1 MGLRRPRW
9 PLVDVLMSC
18 ATGDSCDGGGEA
30 ALCRTAQH
38 QVLLRI
44 VFSSVLLFML
54 TGCQIHYLMKSAI
67 SQADL
72 LMRRVPIDEAI
83 KDPNLTADEKR
94 KLQLALE
101 ARQFAE
107 TELGLKVTKNYT
119 SYVKLDRPYVTYVVS
134 AAPRTELTPHLW
146 HYPLVGSLPYRGYFN
161 PDDARKES
169 DALTKEGMDSY
180 VRGVSAFSTLG
191 WFRDPVLSSMLAYQ
205 DHDLVNTIIHET
217 VHATLYIKSEADFNE
232 RLATFIGNK
241 GTEMFYRKR
250 EGDAS
255 STLGVIRRDNE
266 DEQKFSAFISDEI
279 GRLKAWYE
287 QQKGNAIPESER
299 RIRLEEIQ
307 LRFRQQLRG
316 SLEGNHY
323 KRFETGEINN
333 ARLLTYQLYLEDLS
347 DFEAMYVKLGSNFDA
362 FLKFCKDLERVET
375 PAQYLAAEA
384 HRDVSGRT
392 QPANETSKEN

>member
-1 MGLRRPRW
+1 MPILFGL
-9 PLVDVLMSC
+9 
-18 ATGDSCDGGGEA
+18 
-30 ALCRTAQH
+30 AL
-38 QVLLRI
+38 
-44 VFSSVLLFML
+44 S
-54 TGCQIHYLMKSAI
+54 GCQIHYLMKSAV

-72 LMRRVPIDEAI
+72 LMRRVPIDDAI
-83 KDPNLTADEKR
+83 KDPAITPEEKR
-94 KLQLALE
+94 KLQLAIE

-146 HYPLVGSLPYRGYFN
+146 RYPLVGALPYRGYFN
-161 PDDARKES
+161 PDDAKKES
-169 DALTKEGMDSY
+169 EGLKQDGLDSY

-250 EGDAS
+250 EGDS
-255 STLGVIRRDNE
+255 SPTLDAIRRDNA
-266 DEQKFSAFISDEI
+266 DEKKFAAFISTEI
-279 GRLKAWYE
+279 DQLKAWYE
-287 QQKGNAIPESER
+287 LQKGKPIPETER
-299 RIRLEEIQ
+299 RGRLDEIRI
-307 LRFRQQLRG
+307 RFREKLQH
-316 SLEGNHY
+316 SLEGQHY

-347 DFEAMYVKLGSNFDA
+347 DFETMYTKLGSNFHS
-362 FLKFCKDLERVET
+362 FLKFCKALERVET
-375 PAQYLAAEA
+375 PTQYLAAEA
-384 HRDVSGRT
+384 RRTPSG
-392 QPANETSKEN
+392 QSLGPSSSQSSSPSPAPAGITNGANGTNNN